1 MSEKVEQLRFR
12 LRGLEEDHKV
22 LKQKRETE
30 LARIRASGYSQKAID
45 EFEKKHVLITKVHEE
60 AISRVK
66 AELVA
71 AEKEAAKATAEFEA
85 GLVAKGRKA
94 LETRKEEAR
103 LAWMRNG
110 GDPAAFEGVWAE
122 EVSRRQSEAVRGVIE
137 RANDIDR
144 RNYGL

>member
-1 MSEKVEQLRFR
+1 MSEKVEQLQFR
-12 LRGLEEDHKV
+12 LRKLEAE
-22 LKQKRETE
+22 QKELREHREME
-30 LARIRASGYSQKAID
+30 LARIRKSGWSQKAID
-45 EFEKKHVLITKVHEE
+45 EFEQKHVMLTKTGSE

-103 LAWMRNG
+103 LAWMRTG

-122 EVSRRQSEAVRGVIE
+122 EVARRQGEAVRGVIE

-144 RNYGL
+144 RSYGL